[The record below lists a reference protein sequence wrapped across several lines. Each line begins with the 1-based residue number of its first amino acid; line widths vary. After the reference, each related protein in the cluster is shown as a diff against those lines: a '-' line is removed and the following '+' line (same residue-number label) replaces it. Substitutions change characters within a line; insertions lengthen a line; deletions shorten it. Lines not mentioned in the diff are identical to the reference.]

1 MAATITR
8 GQTFNNR
15 EYITNVKL
23 HNLVDLATWAITS
36 QATGDL
42 AYYDG
47 TNWLRLPKG
56 TDGDILTMVS
66 GVPAWVTP

>member
-1 MAATITR
+1 MAAIITK
-8 GQTFNNR
+8 GQVFTVR
-15 EYITNVKL
+15 DYVTNTKL
-23 HNLVDLATWAITS
+23 HNLVDLATWSITS

-42 AYYDG
+42 AYYNG
-47 TNWLRLPKG
+47 TAWVRLPKG